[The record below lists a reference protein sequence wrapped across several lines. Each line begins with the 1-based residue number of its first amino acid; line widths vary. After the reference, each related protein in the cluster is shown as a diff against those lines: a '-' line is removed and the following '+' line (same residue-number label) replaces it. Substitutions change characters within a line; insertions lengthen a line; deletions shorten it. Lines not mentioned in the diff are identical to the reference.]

1 VDPSHACGR
10 RDLVPA
16 LSLAAVAAGADGL
29 LIEVHPDPDHARSDG
44 DQSMRLDAFAELM
57 DRVRD
62 VTQALGR
69 VVAEGPAPARR

>member
-1 VDPSHACGR
+1 
-10 RDLVPA
+10 
-16 LSLAAVAAGADGL
+16 
-29 LIEVHPDPDHARSDG
+29 
-44 DQSMRLDAFAELM
+44 MRLDAFAELM